1 MKKFKILFSIFCII
15 LLNKPI
21 YSMKKDNFNKIINID
36 SNLTKEENRY
46 IDTVNIIIKNINQNM
61 LLNIKKSNISFKN
74 ILKEMP
80 TTYINLLTDELK
92 KVGHQE
98 IIFLDDFEK
107 IKNIIEEK
115 TKIISN
121 LVNENKINTKKEFI
135 DVVEDNLLYI
145 DDLKSILIDLFKT
158 RFNLTKKYLE
168 FNKAKNIEIED
179 FIKEFMDEKDDIFKY
194 IVLKTEYDVLNTI
207 IKKVALKFIWE
218 NINYNELMDIV
229 YFQNYDNMYTI
240 SLLYINNQ
248 DILSDLI
255 EIKKNIITIVLN
267 EFLSLEKSKKVK
279 IDLSKLRK
287 KYIKNQ
293 DEKIK
298 KYVSKITSVELR
310 SLEEELYY
318 EMKFTKKDKEII
330 NIKNQIETLN
340 ALRRIVEKIENLTT
354 SDASQSDE
362 TNFLIIDPKY
372 KLLNILKY
380 VKGNHFVKLKNDV
393 IKQNNIK

>member
-61 LLNIKKSNISFKN
+61 LLNIKKSNISFKS